1 MSTDT
6 ALHVP
11 CCPEFPPDPV
21 CDVLDFHYRLK
32 FPTQVTHR
40 ERRVTVEVI
49 IHARF
54 ERCPGPLALGDL
66 VYSTTLFPGEKVK
79 LFTSDR
85 RTRFTFD
92 SSSQLSYRNQQ
103 TSEERFYAASVHD
116 SMTDISVRD
125 SQSASSSNRGSA
137 RGHGETSGAIESFLF
152 GPSVDVS
159 GSWDSSSTSSFLREL
174 STHAQSS
181 DRRAET
187 ATRTANSVSVG
198 EVSTRT
204 HAEGS
209 TEDQYESSSRE
220 FRNPNR
226 CRAITFYFYQINKT
240 QTIRFKIIGIYR
252 RVIDPAANSAV
263 RTNPFADDGGVDV
276 IPNGILA
283 TDPKRFEVQRAAQVS
298 KIELNA
304 ATTNRASFAGVQFAA
319 GFGPFAGAAD
329 PEPIPEPVRD
339 KALKS
344 VDAELMKAGYLTE
357 NGQLNEKRV
366 LELGY
371 ERTSSLPTPGLHVRS
386 CLDDCDVCEPA
397 LDESIALEV
406 ERQKLENAL
415 LQKQIELLE
424 KHQDYR
430 CCPVSETDD

>member
-1 MSTDT
+1 MEFEMTNET
-6 ALHVP
+6 TLPVP

-32 FPTQVTHR
+32 YPTQVTNR
-40 ERRVTVEVI
+40 DRRVVVEVI
-49 IHARF
+49 IHARL

-125 SQSASSSNRGSA
+125 SQSASSSSQGSA
-137 RGHGETSGAIESFLF
+137 SGHAGTSGAIESFLF

-181 DRRAET
+181 DRRAEM
-187 ATRTANSVSVG
+187 ATRTANSVSIG

-240 QTIRFKIIGIYR
+240 QKISFKIVAIHR

-263 RTNPFADDGGVDV
+263 RTNPFVSDGGIDV
-276 IPNGILA
+276 IPNGVLA
-283 TDPKRFEVQRAAQVS
+283 TDPKRADIQRVAQAS
-298 KIELNA
+298 TLELNTTA
-304 ATTNRASFAGVQFAA
+304 ASRVSLVRGQFAA
-319 GFGPFAGAAD
+319 SVEA
-329 PEPIPEPVRD
+329 EPIPEAVRE

-344 VDAELMKAGYLTE
+344 VDSELIKEGYLTE

-366 LELGY
+366 IELGF
-371 ERTSSLPTPGLHVRS
+371 ERTSSLPTAGMYVRS

-397 LDESIALEV
+397 LDETVAIEL
-406 ERQKLENAL
+406 ERQRLENAL
-415 LQKQIELLE
+415 LQKQIDLLD

-430 CCPVSETDD
+430 CCPVAESEV

>member
-1 MSTDT
+1 MAIQT
-6 ALHVP
+6 AVQVP
-11 CCPEFPPDPV
+11 CCPEFPSDPA
-21 CDVLDFHYRLK
+21 CDVLDFNYRLK
-32 FPTQVTHR
+32 YPTQVISR
-40 ERRVTVEVI
+40 DRRIIVEVI

-66 VYSTTLFPGEKVK
+66 SYSTTLFPGEKVK
-79 LFTSDR
+79 LFTADR
-85 RTRFTFD
+85 RTRFTYD

-116 SMTDISVRD
+116 SMTDISSRD

-137 RGHGETSGAIESFLF
+137 RGHGETSGAIESFLT

-159 GSWDSSSTSSFLREL
+159 GSWDSNSTSSFLREV

-198 EVSTRT
+198 EVSTRN

-220 FRNPNR
+220 FSNPNR
-226 CRAITFYFYQINKT
+226 CRAITYYFYQINKT
-240 QTIRFKIIGIYR
+240 QTIRFKIVGIYR

-263 RTNPFADDGGVDV
+263 RINPFVDDGNIDI
-276 IPNGILA
+276 IPNGVLA
-283 TDPKRFEVQRAAQVS
+283 TDPKRTDIQRTAQVG

-304 ATTNRASFAGVQFAA
+304 AAVGRANFVGAQFAA
-319 GFGPFAGAAD
+319 PAEA
-329 PEPIPEPVRD
+329 EPIPEPLRE

-344 VDAELMKAGYLTE
+344 VDSELMKEGYLKE
-357 NGQLNEKRV
+357 NGQINEERV
-366 LELGY
+366 IELGF
-371 ERTSSLPTPGLHVRS
+371 ERSGSLPTPGLYVRS

-397 LDESIALEV
+397 LDEAMSLEL
-406 ERQKLENAL
+406 ERQRLENAL
-415 LQKQIELLE
+415 LQKQIDLLE

-430 CCPVSETDD
+430 CCQMLENED

>member
-1 MSTDT
+1 MPTNT
-6 ALHVP
+6 ILQVP
-11 CCPEFPPDPV
+11 CCPEFPVDPA

-32 FPTQVTHR
+32 YPTQLTNR
-40 ERRVTVEVI
+40 ERRVTVEVV

-85 RTRFTFD
+85 RTRFTYD

-103 TSEERFYAASVHD
+103 TSEERFYAASIHD
-116 SMTDISVRD
+116 SMTDISSRD

-137 RGHGETSGAIESFLF
+137 RGHGETSGAIESFF
-152 GPSVDVS
+152 AGPSVDVS
-159 GSWDSSSTSSFLREL
+159 GSWDSSSTSQFLREL

-181 DRRAET
+181 DRRSEM
-187 ATRTANSVSVG
+187 ATRTANSVSMG

-209 TEDQYESSSRE
+209 TQDHFESSSRE
-220 FRNPNR
+220 FSNPNR
-226 CRAITFYFYQINKT
+226 CHALTFYFYQINKT
-240 QTIRFKIIGIYR
+240 QTVRFKIVGIYR

-263 RTNPFADDGGVDV
+263 RTNPFANDGGIDI

-283 TDPKRFEVQRAAQVS
+283 TDPKRVEIQRTALLAKVDVNTAAASRVNFAS
-298 KIELNA
+298 GPLAVRDEL
-304 ATTNRASFAGVQFAA
+304 
-319 GFGPFAGAAD
+319 
-329 PEPIPEPVRD
+329 EPIPEPVRE

-344 VDAELMKAGYLTE
+344 VDAELVKAGYLLE
-357 NGQLNEKRV
+357 NGQLNEKRII
-366 LELGY
+366 EFGF
-371 ERTSSLPTPGLHVRS
+371 ERTSSLPTPGMYVRS

-397 LDESIALEV
+397 LGETIKLEI
-406 ERQKLENAL
+406 ERRRLENAL
-415 LQKQIELLE
+415 LQKQIDLLE

-430 CCPVSETDD
+430 CCPVAESEE

>member
-1 MSTDT
+1 MVTDT
-6 ALHVP
+6 ALQVP
-11 CCPEFPPDPV
+11 CCPEFPADPS

-32 FPTQVTHR
+32 YPTQVVHR
-40 ERRVTVEVI
+40 DRRVTVEVI

-66 VYSTTLFPGEKVK
+66 VYSTTLFPGEKVR
-79 LFTSDR
+79 LFTADR

-103 TSEERFYAASVHD
+103 TSEERFYASSVHD

-125 SQSASSSNRGSA
+125 RQSASSSSHGSA
-137 RGHGETSGAIESFLF
+137 RGHGETSGAIESFLV

-159 GSWDSSSTSSFLREL
+159 GSWDSGSTSSFLREL

-181 DRRAET
+181 DRRSEM

-198 EVSTRT
+198 EVSTRS

-220 FRNPNR
+220 FGNPNR

-240 QTIRFKIIGIYR
+240 QKIRFKIVGIYR
-252 RVIDPAANSAV
+252 RVVDPAANSAV
-263 RTNPFADDGGVDV
+263 RANPFADDGKVDV

-283 TDPKRFEVQRAAQVS
+283 TDPKRAEIQRTAQAS
-298 KIELNA
+298 KIELDATAFA
-304 ATTNRASFAGVQFAA
+304 ANRATFASGQFVA
-319 GFGPFAGAAD
+319 AAD
-329 PEPIPEPVRD
+329 PEPIPEAVRE
-339 KALKS
+339 KALRN
-344 VDAELMKAGYLTE
+344 VDSELTKEGYLTE
-357 NGQLNEKRV
+357 NGQLNERAV
-366 LELGY
+366 VELGF
-371 ERTSSLPTPGLHVRS
+371 ERTSSLPTAGLFVRA

-397 LDESIALEV
+397 LDEAMSLEI

-415 LQKQIELLE
+415 LQRQIDLLD

-430 CCPVSETDD
+430 CCPVAESDD

>member
-1 MSTDT
+1 MSTEN
-6 ALHVP
+6 ALQVP
-11 CCPEFPPDPV
+11 CCPEFPADPT
-21 CDVLDFHYRLK
+21 CDVLDFNYRLK
-32 FPTQVTHR
+32 YPTQVSHR
-40 ERRVTVEVI
+40 DRKVYVEVI

-85 RTRFTFD
+85 RSRFTFD

-103 TSEERFYAASVHD
+103 TSEERFYASSVHD
-116 SMTDISVRD
+116 SMTDITVRD
-125 SQSASSSNRGSA
+125 SQNANNSSKGSA
-137 RGHGETSGAIESFLF
+137 RGHGETSGAIESFLT

-181 DRRAET
+181 DRRSEM
-187 ATRTANSVSVG
+187 ATRTANSISIG

-209 TEDQYESSSRE
+209 SEDHFESSSRE
-220 FRNPNR
+220 FKNPNR

-240 QTIRFKIIGIYR
+240 QTIRFKIVGIYR

-263 RTNPFADDGGVDV
+263 RPNAFINDGSIDV

-283 TDPKRFEVQRAAQVS
+283 TDPKRAEIQRVAITS
-298 KIELNA
+298 KLDT
-304 ATTNRASFAGVQFAA
+304 ATVAA
-319 GFGPFAGAAD
+319 GRINLTSAQFSAAAD
-329 PEPIPEPVRD
+329 PEPIPEAIRD

-344 VDAELMKAGYLTE
+344 VNAELAKEGYLQE
-357 NGQLNEKRV
+357 NGQVNEKRIV
-366 LELGY
+366 ELEF
-371 ERTSSLPTPGLHVRS
+371 ERTSSLPTAGMYVRS
-386 CLDDCDVCEPA
+386 CLDECDVCEPA
-397 LDESIALEV
+397 LDEAIALE
-406 ERQKLENAL
+406 LENQRLQHAL
-415 LQKQIELLE
+415 LKKQIELLD

-430 CCPVSETDD
+430 CCPASTDDA

>member
-1 MSTDT
+1 MSK
-6 ALHVP
+6 
-11 CCPEFPPDPV
+11 
-21 CDVLDFHYRLK
+21 Y
-32 FPTQVTHR
+32 PTQLSHR
-40 ERRVTVEVI
+40 DRRVMVEVI
-49 IHARF
+49 THARF

-116 SMTDISVRD
+116 SMTDISSRD
-125 SQSASSSNRGSA
+125 SQSASSSNQGSA

-181 DRRAET
+181 DRRSEM
-187 ATRTANSVSVG
+187 ATRTANSISVG
-198 EVSTRT
+198 EVSTRS

-209 TEDQYESSSRE
+209 TEDHFESSSRE
-220 FRNPNR
+220 FKNPNR

-240 QTIRFKIIGIYR
+240 QTIRFKIVGIYR

-283 TDPKRFEVQRAAQVS
+283 TDPNRFDIQRTAQVA
-298 KIELNA
+298 KFELN
-304 ATTNRASFAGVQFAA
+304 TVPFSRASFAAGQFVASA
-319 GFGPFAGAAD
+319 EAD
-329 PEPIPEPVRD
+329 PIPEPLRNE
-339 KALKS
+339 ALKS
-344 VDAELMKAGYLTE
+344 VDTELMKEGYLSE
-357 NGQLNEKRV
+357 NGQLDEKRV
-366 LELGY
+366 VELGF
-371 ERTSSLPTPGLHVRS
+371 ERTSSLPTPGMYVRS

-397 LDESIALEV
+397 LDESIALEIA
-406 ERQKLENAL
+406 RQQLENAL
-415 LQKQIELLE
+415 LQKRIDLLD

-430 CCPVSETDD
+430 CCPVLESDA

>member
-1 MSTDT
+1 MTNET
-6 ALHVP
+6 TLPVP
-11 CCPEFPPDPV
+11 CCPEFPRDPS

-32 FPTQVTHR
+32 YPTQVTHR
-40 ERRVTVEVI
+40 DRRVNVEVV
-49 IHARF
+49 IHARL

-116 SMTDISVRD
+116 SMTDITVRD
-125 SQSASSSNRGSA
+125 RQNASSSSSGKSS
-137 RGHGETSGAIESFLF
+137 GHAGTSSAIETFLF

-181 DRRAET
+181 DRRAEM
-187 ATRTANSVSVG
+187 ATHTANSVSIG

-209 TEDQYESSSRE
+209 TEDHFESASRE

-240 QTIRFKIIGIYR
+240 QKIKFKIVGIYR
-252 RVIDPAANSAV
+252 RVIDSAANSAV
-263 RTNPFADDGGVDV
+263 RTNPFVGDGGVDV
-276 IPNGILA
+276 IPNGVLA
-283 TDPKRFEVQRAAQVS
+283 TDAKRFDIQRAAQFS
-298 KIELNA
+298 TLELAANA
-304 ATTNRASFAGVQFAA
+304 SSGSRLGFATAAQFGASASS
-319 GFGPFAGAAD
+319 AD
-329 PEPIPEPVRD
+329 PEPIPEAVRE

-344 VDAELMKAGYLTE
+344 VDAELIKAGYLDE
-357 NGQLNEKRV
+357 KGQVKEERLFEF
-366 LELGY
+366 GY
-371 ERTSSLPTPGLHVRS
+371 ERTASLPTPGMFVRS
-386 CLDDCDVCEPA
+386 CLDECDVCEPA
-397 LDESIALEV
+397 LDQSITLEI
-406 ERQKLENAL
+406 ERQKLQNAL
-415 LQKQIELLE
+415 LQKQIDLLD

-430 CCPVSETDD
+430 CCPVAESEV

>member
-1 MSTDT
+1 MT
-6 ALHVP
+6 ADNTLPVP
-11 CCPEFPPDPV
+11 CCPEFPADQV

-32 FPTQVTHR
+32 YPTQVSHR
-40 ERRVTVEVI
+40 DRRVTVEVI

-54 ERCPGPLALGDL
+54 ERCPGPFALGDL
-66 VYSTTLFPGEKVK
+66 VYSTTLFPGEKVR

-116 SMTDISVRD
+116 SMTDISIRD
-125 SQSASSSNRGSA
+125 SQSASSSSRGSA

-181 DRRAET
+181 DRRSEM

-209 TEDQYESSSRE
+209 TEDHFESASRE

-240 QTIRFKIIGIYR
+240 QKVRFKIVGIYR

-263 RTNPFADDGGVDV
+263 RTNPFADDAGIDV

-283 TDPKRFEVQRAAQVS
+283 TDPKRAEIQRTAQVS
-298 KIELNA
+298 KLELNA
-304 ATTNRASFAGVQFAA
+304 TAVNRASFVSGQFAV
-319 GFGPFAGAAD
+319 AAE
-329 PEPIPEPVRD
+329 PEPIPEPIRD

-344 VDAELMKAGYLTE
+344 VDGELMKQGYLTE
-357 NGQLNEKRV
+357 KGELDEKAV
-366 LELGY
+366 IELGF
-371 ERTSSLPTPGLHVRS
+371 ERTSSLPTPGMYVRS

-397 LDESIALEV
+397 LDEAMNLEL
-406 ERQKLENAL
+406 ERQRLENAL
-415 LQKQIELLE
+415 LQKQIDLLE
-424 KHQDYR
+424 QHQDYR
-430 CCPVSETDD
+430 CCPVLESET

>member
-1 MSTDT
+1 MNAET
-6 ALHVP
+6 ALQVP
-11 CCPEFPPDPV
+11 CCPEFPVDPV
-21 CDVLDFHYRLK
+21 CDVMDFHYRLK
-32 FPTQVTHR
+32 YPTPVVSR
-40 ERRVTVEVI
+40 DRRVTVEVTL
-49 IHARF
+49 HARF

-85 RTRFTFD
+85 RTRFTYD
-92 SSSQLSYRNQQ
+92 SSTQLSYRNQQ

-116 SMTDISVRD
+116 SMTDISSRD
-125 SQSASSSNRGSA
+125 SQSASSSSRGSA
-137 RGHGETSGAIESFLF
+137 RGHGETSGAIESFLT

-159 GSWDSSSTSSFLREL
+159 GSYDSSSTSSFLREL

-181 DRRAET
+181 DRRAEV

-209 TEDQYESSSRE
+209 TQDQYESSSRE
-220 FRNPNR
+220 FSNPNR

-240 QTIRFKIIGIYR
+240 QTIRFKIVGIYR

-263 RTNPFADDGGVDV
+263 RINRFASDGGIDI

-283 TDPKRFEVQRAAQVS
+283 TDPRRMEAQRAVLAS
-298 KIELNA
+298 GIDANA
-304 ATTNRASFAGVQFAA
+304 AVFNRANFAA
-319 GFGPFAGAAD
+319 APA
-329 PEPIPEPVRD
+329 ETEPVPPLLRE
-339 KALKS
+339 KALKT
-344 VDAELMKAGYLTE
+344 VDAELMKAGYLKE
-357 NGQLNEKRV
+357 NGQLNEERV
-366 LELGY
+366 FELEF
-371 ERTSSLPTPGLHVRS
+371 ERTGSLPTPGMYVRS

-397 LDESIALEV
+397 LDEAMQLEI
-406 ERQKLENAL
+406 ERKKLENAL
-415 LQKQIELLE
+415 LQRQIDLLE

-430 CCPVSETDD
+430 CCPVFEDEQ

>member
-1 MSTDT
+1 MTT
-6 ALHVP
+6 ENVTTENALQVP
-11 CCPEFPPDPV
+11 CCPEFPADPA
-21 CDVLDFHYRLK
+21 CDVLDFHYRLRY
-32 FPTQVTHR
+32 PTQVTNR
-40 ERRVTVEVI
+40 DRRVVVEVT

-85 RTRFTFD
+85 RSRFTFD

-103 TSEERFYAASVHD
+103 TSEERFYSASVHD
-116 SMTDISVRD
+116 SMTDISSRD
-125 SQSASSSNRGSA
+125 SQSASSSSKGSA

-181 DRRAET
+181 DRRSEM

-209 TEDQYESSSRE
+209 TEDHYESSSRE
-220 FRNPNR
+220 FKNPNR

-240 QTIRFKIIGIYR
+240 QTIRFKIVGIYR
-252 RVIDPAANSAV
+252 RIIDPAANSAV
-263 RTNPFADDGGVDV
+263 RTNPFTDDGNIDV

-283 TDPKRFEVQRAAQVS
+283 TDPKRFEIQRAAQAS
-298 KIELNA
+298 KVELNTASLGRVNLASAQFSA
-304 ATTNRASFAGVQFAA
+304 AAEV
-319 GFGPFAGAAD
+319 
-329 PEPIPEPVRD
+329 EPIPETVRE

-344 VDAELMKAGYLTE
+344 VDAELIKEGYLTE
-357 NGQLNEKRV
+357 KGQLNEKV
-366 LELGY
+366 VFELGF
-371 ERTSSLPTPGLHVRS
+371 ERTSSLPTPGMYVRS

-397 LDESIALEV
+397 LDEAVTIEL
-406 ERQKLENAL
+406 ERQRLENAL
-415 LQKQIELLE
+415 LQKQIDLLD

-430 CCPVSETDD
+430 CCPPAPTPTP

>member
-1 MSTDT
+1 MANET
-6 ALHVP
+6 ALQVP
-11 CCPEFPPDPV
+11 CCPGFPVDPA
-21 CDVLDFHYRLK
+21 CDAMDFHYRLK
-32 FPTQVTHR
+32 YPTQVANR
-40 ERRVTVEVI
+40 ERRVTVEVT

-66 VYSTTLFPGEKVK
+66 AYSTTLFPGEKVK
-79 LFTSDR
+79 LFTADR

-116 SMTDISVRD
+116 SMTDISSRD
-125 SQSASSSNRGSA
+125 SQSASSSNKGSA
-137 RGHGETSGAIESFLF
+137 RGHAETSGAIESFLT

-159 GSWDSSSTSSFLREL
+159 GSWDSSSTSSFLREV

-181 DRRAET
+181 DRRAEM

-198 EVSTRT
+198 EVSTRS

-209 TEDQYESSSRE
+209 TEDHYESSSRE
-220 FRNPNR
+220 FSNPNR

-240 QTIRFKIIGIYR
+240 QTIRFKIVGIYR

-263 RTNPFADDGGVDV
+263 RTNPFANDGGIEI

-283 TDPKRFEVQRAAQVS
+283 TDPRRAEILRAVS
-298 KIELNA
+298 GNQLL
-304 ATTNRASFAGVQFAA
+304 
-319 GFGPFAGAAD
+319 AGAGRANFSGGPNPAPD
-329 PEPIPEPVRD
+329 IAEPIPGPLRE

-344 VDAELMKAGYLTE
+344 VDLELMRQGYLKE
-357 NGQLNEKRV
+357 NGQINEERIV
-366 LELGY
+366 EFGF
-371 ERTSSLPTPGLHVRS
+371 ERTGSLPTPGLYVRS

-397 LDESIALEV
+397 LDETMNLEI
-406 ERQKLENAL
+406 ERRRLENAL

>member
-1 MSTDT
+1 MTSENDFQ
-6 ALHVP
+6 VP
-11 CCPEFPPDPV
+11 CCPEFPADPS

-32 FPTQVTHR
+32 YPTQVSHR
-40 ERRVTVEVI
+40 DRRVTVEVI

-85 RTRFTFD
+85 RSRFTFD

-125 SQSASSSNRGSA
+125 SQNASSSGRGSA

-159 GSWDSSSTSSFLREL
+159 GSWDSNSTSSFLREL

-181 DRRAET
+181 DRRSEM
-187 ATRTANSVSVG
+187 ATRTANSISIG

-209 TEDQYESSSRE
+209 TEDHFESSSRE
-220 FRNPNR
+220 FSNPNR

-240 QTIRFKIIGIYR
+240 QKVRFKIVGIYR

-263 RTNPFADDGGVDV
+263 RTNAFADDAGIDV

-283 TDPKRFEVQRAAQVS
+283 TDPKRADIQQTAQVS
-298 KIELNA
+298 KLELNA
-304 ATTNRASFAGVQFAA
+304 TALNRARFASGQFALTA
-319 GFGPFAGAAD
+319 E
-329 PEPIPEPVRD
+329 PEPIPEPLRE
-339 KALKS
+339 KALKN
-344 VDAELMKAGYLTE
+344 VDAELIKEGYLQE

-366 LELGY
+366 VELEF
-371 ERTSSLPTPGLHVRS
+371 ERTSSLPTPGMYVRS

-397 LDESIALEV
+397 LDKAMELDLEHQ
-406 ERQKLENAL
+406 RLKLAL
-415 LQKQIELLE
+415 LQKQIDLLE

-430 CCPVSETDD
+430 CCPVLEAEE

>member
-1 MSTDT
+1 MHPEH
-6 ALHVP
+6 ALQVP
-11 CCPEFPPDPV
+11 CCPEFPADPS

-32 FPTQVTHR
+32 YPTQVSNR
-40 ERRVTVEVI
+40 DRRVIVEVI
-49 IHARF
+49 IHARL

-116 SMTDISVRD
+116 SMTDISSRD

-152 GPSVDVS
+152 GPSVDVG

-181 DRRAET
+181 DRRAEM

-198 EVSTRT
+198 EVSTRS

-209 TEDQYESSSRE
+209 TEDHFESSSRE
-220 FRNPNR
+220 FKNPNR

-240 QTIRFKIIGIYR
+240 QTIRFKIVGIYR

-283 TDPKRFEVQRAAQVS
+283 TDAKRFDIQRAAQVS

-304 ATTNRASFAGVQFAA
+304 TVVNRASFVGGQFAA
-319 GFGPFAGAAD
+319 SAEA
-329 PEPIPEPVRD
+329 EPIPELLRE

-344 VDAELMKAGYLTE
+344 VDTELIKEGYLTE
-357 NGQLNEKRV
+357 KGQLNEERV
-366 LELGY
+366 IELEF
-371 ERTSSLPTPGLHVRS
+371 ERISSLPTAGMYVRS

-397 LDESIALEV
+397 LDEAMGLEI
-406 ERQKLENAL
+406 ERQRLENAL
-415 LQKQIELLE
+415 LQKQIELLD

-430 CCPVSETDD
+430 CCPLPESDA

>member
-1 MSTDT
+1 MATEH
-6 ALHVP
+6 ALQVP
-11 CCPEFPPDPV
+11 CCPEFPADPT

-32 FPTQVTHR
+32 YPTQVSHR
-40 ERRVTVEVI
+40 DRRVIVEVV
-49 IHARF
+49 IHARL

-66 VYSTTLFPGEKVK
+66 VYSTTLFPGEKVR

-103 TSEERFYAASVHD
+103 TSEERFYAASMHD
-116 SMTDISVRD
+116 SMTDISIRD
-125 SQSASSSNRGSA
+125 SQSASSSSKGSA
-137 RGHGETSGAIESFLF
+137 RGHGETSGAIESFLL

-187 ATRTANSVSVG
+187 ATRTANSISVG
-198 EVSTRT
+198 EVSTRS

-209 TEDQYESSSRE
+209 TEDHFESSSRE

-240 QTIRFKIIGIYR
+240 QKIRFKIVGIYR
-252 RVIDPAANSAV
+252 RVVDPAANSAV

-283 TDPKRFEVQRAAQVS
+283 TDPKRFDIQRAAQIS
-298 KIELNA
+298 KIELNSNA
-304 ATTNRASFAGVQFAA
+304 IGRAGFVVGQFAA
-319 GFGPFAGAAD
+319 SAEA
-329 PEPIPEPVRD
+329 EPIPEALRE

-344 VDAELMKAGYLTE
+344 VDTELIKEGYLTE
-357 NGQLNEKRV
+357 KGQLNEERV
-366 LELGY
+366 FELGF
-371 ERTSSLPTPGLHVRS
+371 ERISSLPTPGMFVRS
-386 CLDDCDVCEPA
+386 CLDECDVCEPA
-397 LDESIALEV
+397 LDEAMKLEI
-406 ERQKLENAL
+406 ERQRLENAL
-415 LQKQIELLE
+415 LQKQIDLLE

-430 CCPVSETDD
+430 CCPAPEDDG

>member
-1 MSTDT
+1 MATDT
-6 ALHVP
+6 TLQVP
-11 CCPEFPPDPV
+11 CCPEFPADPS

-32 FPTQVTHR
+32 YPTQVIHR
-40 ERRVTVEVI
+40 DRRVTVEVI

-66 VYSTTLFPGEKVK
+66 VYSTTLFPGEKVR
-79 LFTSDR
+79 LFTADR

-103 TSEERFYAASVHD
+103 TSEERFYASSVHD

-125 SQSASSSNRGSA
+125 SQGASSSSHGSA
-137 RGHGETSGAIESFLF
+137 RGHGETSGAIESFLT

-181 DRRAET
+181 DRRSEMA
-187 ATRTANSVSVG
+187 ARTANSVSVG
-198 EVSTRT
+198 EVSTRN

-220 FRNPNR
+220 FKNPNR

-240 QTIRFKIIGIYR
+240 QKIRFKIVGIYR

-263 RTNPFADDGGVDV
+263 RTNPFADDGNVDV

-283 TDPKRFEVQRAAQVS
+283 TDPKRAEIQRTARAS

-304 ATTNRASFAGVQFAA
+304 TAVAVNRATFVGGQFVTTAE
-319 GFGPFAGAAD
+319 
-329 PEPIPEPVRD
+329 PEPIPEAIRE
-339 KALKS
+339 KALKN
-344 VDAELMKAGYLTE
+344 VDSELTKEGYLTE
-357 NGQLNEKRV
+357 NGQLNEKSV
-366 LELGY
+366 IELGF
-371 ERTSSLPTPGLHVRS
+371 ERTSSLPTAGLFVRS

-397 LDESIALEV
+397 LDEAMSLEL

-415 LQKQIELLE
+415 LQRQIDLLD

-430 CCPVSETDD
+430 CCPVAESDD

>member
-1 MSTDT
+1 MSTDN
-6 ALHVP
+6 ALQVP
-11 CCPEFPPDPV
+11 CCPEFPADPV
-21 CDVLDFHYRLK
+21 CDVLDFHYRMK
-32 FPTQVTHR
+32 YPTQISHR

-66 VYSTTLFPGEKVK
+66 VYSNTLFPGETVR

-92 SSSQLSYRNQQ
+92 SSTQLSYRNQQ

-116 SMTDISVRD
+116 SMTDISSRD
-125 SQSASSSNRGSA
+125 SQSASSSSRGSA

-181 DRRAET
+181 DRRSET

-198 EVSTRT
+198 EVATRS

-220 FRNPNR
+220 FSNPNR

-240 QTIRFKIIGIYR
+240 QTIRFKIVGIYR
-252 RVIDPAANSAV
+252 RIVDPAANSAV
-263 RTNPFADDGGVDV
+263 RTNPFVSDGGIDV
-276 IPNGILA
+276 IPNGVLA
-283 TDPKRFEVQRAAQVS
+283 TDLKRADIQRAGQVAE
-298 KIELNA
+298 IDQ
-304 ATTNRASFAGVQFAA
+304 RVIAGARPNFI
-319 GFGPFAGAAD
+319 GSPFA
-329 PEPIPEPVRD
+329 PESEPIPEPLRE

-344 VDAELMKAGYLTE
+344 VDSELMKEGYLKE
-357 NGQLNEKRV
+357 NGQLNEERV
-366 LELGY
+366 FEFGY
-371 ERTSSLPTPGLHVRS
+371 ERTSSLPTPGLYVRS

-397 LDESIALEV
+397 LDEAMTLEI
-406 ERQKLENAL
+406 ERQRLENAL
-415 LQKQIELLE
+415 LKKQIELLD

-430 CCPVSETDD
+430 CCPAGESEAVT

>member
-1 MSTDT
+1 MATQT
-6 ALHVP
+6 AVQVP
-11 CCPEFPPDPV
+11 CCPEFPSDPV
-21 CDVLDFHYRLK
+21 CDVLDFNYRLK
-32 FPTQVTHR
+32 YPTQVISR
-40 ERRVTVEVI
+40 DRRIIVEVI

-66 VYSTTLFPGEKVK
+66 TYSTTLFPGEKVK
-79 LFTSDR
+79 LFTADR
-85 RTRFTFD
+85 RTRFTYD

-116 SMTDISVRD
+116 SMTDISSRD

-137 RGHGETSGAIESFLF
+137 RGHGETSGAIESFLT

-159 GSWDSSSTSSFLREL
+159 GSWDSNSTSSFLREV

-198 EVSTRT
+198 EVSTRN

-220 FRNPNR
+220 FSNPNR
-226 CRAITFYFYQINKT
+226 CRAITYYFYQINKT
-240 QTIRFKIIGIYR
+240 QTIRFRIVGIYR

-263 RTNPFADDGGVDV
+263 RINPFVDDGNIDI
-276 IPNGILA
+276 IPNGVLA
-283 TDPKRFEVQRAAQVS
+283 TDPKRTDIQRTAQVG

-304 ATTNRASFAGVQFAA
+304 AAVGRANFVGAPFAA
-319 GFGPFAGAAD
+319 SAEA
-329 PEPIPEPVRD
+329 EPIPEPLRE
-339 KALKS
+339 KALKN
-344 VDAELMKAGYLTE
+344 VDSELMKEGYLKE
-357 NGQLNEKRV
+357 NGQINEERV
-366 LELGY
+366 IELGF
-371 ERTSSLPTPGLHVRS
+371 ERSGSLPTPGLYVRS

-397 LDESIALEV
+397 LDEAMSLEL
-406 ERQKLENAL
+406 ERQRLENAL
-415 LQKQIELLE
+415 LQKQIDLLE

-430 CCPVSETDD
+430 CCPILENED

>member
-1 MSTDT
+1 MATDT
-6 ALHVP
+6 TLQVP
-11 CCPEFPPDPV
+11 CCPEFPADPS

-32 FPTQVTHR
+32 YPTQVIHR
-40 ERRVTVEVI
+40 DRRVTVEVI

-66 VYSTTLFPGEKVK
+66 VYSTTLFPGEKVR
-79 LFTSDR
+79 LFTADR

-103 TSEERFYAASVHD
+103 TSEERFYASSVHD

-125 SQSASSSNRGSA
+125 SQGASSSSHGSA
-137 RGHGETSGAIESFLF
+137 RGHGETSGAIESFLT

-181 DRRAET
+181 DRRSEMA
-187 ATRTANSVSVG
+187 ARTANSVSVG
-198 EVSTRT
+198 EVSTRS

-240 QTIRFKIIGIYR
+240 QKIRFKIVGIYR

-263 RTNPFADDGGVDV
+263 RTNPFADDGNVDV

-283 TDPKRFEVQRAAQVS
+283 TDPKRAEIQRTARAS

-304 ATTNRASFAGVQFAA
+304 TAVAVNRATFVGGQFVTTAE
-319 GFGPFAGAAD
+319 
-329 PEPIPEPVRD
+329 PEPIPEAIRE
-339 KALKS
+339 KALKN
-344 VDAELMKAGYLTE
+344 VDSELTKEGYLTE
-357 NGQLNEKRV
+357 NGQLNEKSV
-366 LELGY
+366 IELGF
-371 ERTSSLPTPGLHVRS
+371 ERTSSLPTAGLFVRS

-397 LDESIALEV
+397 LDEAMSLEL

-415 LQKQIELLE
+415 LQRQIDLLD

-430 CCPVSETDD
+430 CCPVAESDD

>member
-1 MSTDT
+1 MPTNT
-6 ALHVP
+6 ILQVP
-11 CCPEFPPDPV
+11 CCPEFPVDPA

-32 FPTQVTHR
+32 YPTQLTNR
-40 ERRVTVEVI
+40 ERRVTVEVV

-85 RTRFTFD
+85 RTRFTYD

-103 TSEERFYAASVHD
+103 TSEERFYAASIHD
-116 SMTDISVRD
+116 SMTDISSRD

-137 RGHGETSGAIESFLF
+137 RGHGETSGAIESFF
-152 GPSVDVS
+152 AGPSVDVS
-159 GSWDSSSTSSFLREL
+159 GSWDSSSTSQFLREL

-181 DRRAET
+181 DRRSEM

-198 EVSTRT
+198 EVSTRS

-209 TEDQYESSSRE
+209 TQDHFESSSRE
-220 FRNPNR
+220 FSNPNR
-226 CRAITFYFYQINKT
+226 CHALTFYFYQINKT
-240 QTIRFKIIGIYR
+240 QTVRFKIVGIYR

-263 RTNPFADDGGVDV
+263 RTNPFANDGGIDI

-283 TDPKRFEVQRAAQVS
+283 TDPKRVEIQRTALLAKADVNTAAISRVNLAS
-298 KIELNA
+298 G
-304 ATTNRASFAGVQFAA
+304 SFAVR
-319 GFGPFAGAAD
+319 D
-329 PEPIPEPVRD
+329 EIEPIPEPVRE

-344 VDAELMKAGYLTE
+344 VDAELVKAGYLLE
-357 NGQLNEKRV
+357 NGQLNEKRII
-366 LELGY
+366 EFSF
-371 ERTSSLPTPGLHVRS
+371 ERTSSLPTPGMYVRS

-397 LDESIALEV
+397 LAETIKLEI
-406 ERQKLENAL
+406 ERRRLENAL
-415 LQKQIELLE
+415 LQKQIDLLE

-430 CCPVSETDD
+430 CCPVAESEE